1 MEVKRKNVKLFKR
14 VRGLDTA
21 DKQPR
26 GRDRSIGEKK
36 PQVLG
41 DTKVLKKASP

>member
-1 MEVKRKNVKLFKR
+1 MKKETVMLFKQVR
-14 VRGLDTA
+14 VLDTA

>member
-1 MEVKRKNVKLFKR
+1 MKKETIKLFKR
-14 VRGLDTA
+14 VWVLDTA
-21 DKQPR
+21 DKQAR

-41 DTKVLKKASP
+41 NTKVLKKASP

>member
-1 MEVKRKNVKLFKR
+1 MKKETVKLFKW
-14 VRGLDTA
+14 VWVLDTA
-21 DKQPR
+21 NKQPR